1 MSDLVKRYRDLQ
13 ISIGG
18 CHDGYCVIKKPQ
30 GMHTNGGCNC
40 LEDMKLHERSRVGGL
55 LKYGQ
60 EMADRI
66 EELEAELRLMK
77 TAGIIEVAIRNLNVY
92 EYMAH
97 WERRAEKAEA
107 NLKKAA
113 GALGDISNGEPE
125 WPDDP
130 QRELDWCR
138 TRATTTLAE
147 LKGQDDE

>member
-66 EELEAELRLMK
+66 EEMETKLAKAVEF
-77 TAGIIEVAIRNLNVY
+77 IEDLT
-92 EYMAH
+92 
-97 WERRAEKAEA
+97 
-107 NLKKAA
+107 
-113 GALGDISNGEPE
+113 GCE
-125 WPDDP
+125 WPYCEDAK
-130 QRELDWCR
+130 RV
-138 TRATTTLAE
+138 LAE
-147 LKGQDDE
+147 LKGQDYE

>member
-66 EELEAELRLMK
+66 EELEKALTEKMLSELS
-77 TAGIIEVAIRNLNVY
+77 
-92 EYMAH
+92 
-97 WERRAEKAEA
+97 
-107 NLKKAA
+107 
-113 GALGDISNGEPE
+113 ALGQAQEAYERQLELEAVLSDVDAWVDDLGMYAQEGHEP
-125 WPDDP
+125 
-130 QRELDWCR
+130 
-138 TRATTTLAE
+138 ATVFKRVKEVLN
-147 LKGQDDE
+147 K

>member
-66 EELEAELRLMK
+66 EELEAKLTKAVRCLDEAMYFIDLDEEDILKGAGVYRIAKAYAELG
-77 TAGIIEVAIRNLNVY
+77 AVIPAEWDAAIKHV
-92 EYMAH
+92 
-97 WERRAEKAEA
+97 
-107 NLKKAA
+107 
-113 GALGDISNGEPE
+113 
-125 WPDDP
+125 
-130 QRELDWCR
+130 
-138 TRATTTLAE
+138 AE
-147 LKGQDDE
+147 LKGETND